1 MTPTIVVN
9 CTHGREDAERATLS
23 FVVGNV
29 SATADQ
35 STAVLLT
42 CEGVWLGTKGYV
54 DDVAQPGLPPLREVL
69 DSFVA
74 AGGEIWACGACTGPR
89 GITGRRGGA
98 AGRCGAV
105 APGAVRAAGPGG
117 TRDRTAGPAREG
129 RARHGTRGAAR
140 RGTAGRPR
148 PGRPA
153 LVRRRHAGTAARAG
167 RRARR

>member
-54 DDVAQPGLPPLREVL
+54 DDVVQPGLPPLREVL

-89 GITGRRGGA
+89 GITEADLVPGARIVTAAAVVEVLAGGA
-98 AGRCGAV
+98 
-105 APGAVRAAGPGG
+105 
-117 TRDRTAGPAREG
+117 RT
-129 RARHGTRGAAR
+129 
-140 RGTAGRPR
+140 
-148 PGRPA
+148 
-153 LVRRRHAGTAARAG
+153 LSF
-167 RRARR
+167 